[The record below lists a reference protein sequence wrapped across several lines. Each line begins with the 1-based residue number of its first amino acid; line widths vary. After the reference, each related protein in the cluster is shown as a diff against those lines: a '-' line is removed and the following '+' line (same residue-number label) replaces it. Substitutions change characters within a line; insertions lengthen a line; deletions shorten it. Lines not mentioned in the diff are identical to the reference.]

1 MLYYLHAK
9 FQPISISICVYFRNT
24 AEFYENKEGSKNCPN
39 DRVFYFTC
47 HYINSYLNHM
57 IESLFESQDD
67 VIFYVLFSDLNLFY
81 LIYGRSI
88 FLKWSNIGTVFLATV
103 SIALKYFQ
111 SLPMSS

>member
-1 MLYYLHAK
+1 MYL
-9 FQPISISICVYFRNT
+9 CLYFRNT
-24 AEFYENKEGSKNCPN
+24 TEFYENKEGSKNCPN

-88 FLKWSNIGTVFLATV
+88 FSEWPKICTLFLATLSV
-103 SIALKYFQ
+103 AFNVFSYH
-111 SLPMSS
+111 

>member
-1 MLYYLHAK
+1 MLYYLYAM

-47 HYINSYLNHM
+47 HYINCYPNHM
-57 IESLFESQDD
+57 IQGLFESQDD
-67 VIFYVLFSDLNLFY
+67 VIFQILFSYFNLFD

-88 FLKWSNIGTVFLATV
+88 FLKCAKIWTIFLAH
-103 SIALKYFQ
+103 INI
-111 SLPMSS
+111 